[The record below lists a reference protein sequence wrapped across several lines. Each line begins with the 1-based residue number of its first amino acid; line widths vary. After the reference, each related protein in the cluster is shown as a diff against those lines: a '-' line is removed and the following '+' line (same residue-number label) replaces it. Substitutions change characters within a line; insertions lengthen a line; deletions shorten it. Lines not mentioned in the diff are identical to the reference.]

1 MNDKN
6 LIIRKETDHSLN
18 EWREKEKT
26 ALELLQVVGELR
38 FDRAIELV
46 LFRKDI
52 YDSRPS
58 EVLNQHLVAAN
69 YIEQP
74 IPIELSLGIAITIA
88 AIKDL
93 APSKIDIGKL
103 AIELME
109 ASADVGGEVE
119 IVGFVR
125 NKLSAFIG
133 AENNTKAAKDVV
145 LYGFGRIGRLA
156 ARRLISMTGKGEQ
169 LRLKA
174 IVLRPKLKSQFEE
187 TVKRAALL
195 QHDTVHGE
203 FRGTIDIPE
212 DGSEIIVNGNRIQMI
227 YAKSPAEIDYTV
239 YGIKDAIVIDNTGV
253 WRDKAGLSEH
263 LRPGTSHVLLTAP
276 GNDIENIV
284 YGVNQNVLDNSDDKV
299 MSAASCTTNAIV
311 PLIKLMKDNF
321 GIAKGHIE
329 TIHAYTNDQNLID
342 NFHKKP
348 RRGRGAAT
356 NMVLTTTGAAKAVS
370 KVIPELSGKLTGN
383 AIRVPTPNV
392 SIAIMNLTVDKPTS
406 VDEVNELVKAASLK
420 GDLVEQLSYSTSTEF
435 VSSNAV
441 GSTATSVFDAPST
454 IVSKDGLSVTLYA
467 WYDNE
472 FGYTCQ
478 VLRLAKYVAKVRRYA
493 YY

>member
-6 LIIRKETDHSLN
+6 LTLRNEADSSLK

-46 LFRKDI
+46 LFRNDI
-52 YDSRPS
+52 YDARPS
-58 EVLNQHLVAAN
+58 EVLNQHLIANN
-69 YIEQP
+69 YINQS
-74 IPIELSLGIAITIA
+74 IPIELSLGIASIISS
-88 AIKDL
+88 IKDL

-103 AIELME
+103 AIEIME
-109 ASADVGGEVE
+109 LSEDEGEIEVE
-119 IVGFVR
+119 NFIR
-125 NKLSAFIG
+125 KKLSYFIG
-133 AENNTKAAKDVV
+133 AEKNINEPKDVV

-174 IVLRPKLKSQFEE
+174 IVLRPKLKDQYEE
-187 TVKRAALL
+187 TQKRAALL

-203 FRGTIDIPE
+203 FRGTIDIAK

-227 YAKSPAEIDYTV
+227 YAKSPQEIDYSIH
-239 YGIKDAIVIDNTGV
+239 GIENAIVIDNTGV
-253 WRDKAGLSEH
+253 WRDRAGLSQH
-263 LRPGTSHVLLTAP
+263 LRPGASHVMLTAP
-276 GNDIENIV
+276 GKDVDNIV
-284 YGVNQNVLDNSDDKV
+284 YGVNQNVLDNSNDNI

-311 PLIKLMKDNF
+311 PLIKLIKDNF

-342 NFHKKP
+342 NFHKKQ

-392 SIAIMNLTVDKPTS
+392 SIAIMNLTVEKPTS
-406 VDEVNELVKAASLK
+406 VEEINDLVKNASLR
-420 GDLVEQLSYSTSTEF
+420 GALVEQLSYSTSTEF

-454 IVSKDGLSVTLYA
+454 IVSDDGLSITLYA

-478 VLRLAKYVAKVRRYA
+478 VIRLAKYVAKVRRYA

>member
-1 MNDKN
+1 MNDKT
-6 LIIRKETDHSLN
+6 LIIRNETDAALN
-18 EWREKEKT
+18 EWRNKEKT

-58 EVLNQHLVAAN
+58 ELLNNHLVANN
-69 YIEQP
+69 YIDQP
-74 IPIELSLGIAITIA
+74 IPIDLSLGIAKIIA
-88 AIKDL
+88 SISNL

-103 AIELME
+103 AIELIQQN
-109 ASADVGGEVE
+109 SGEDTNLNDF
-119 IVGFVR
+119 IHD
-125 NKLSAFIG
+125 KLKGFIG
-133 AENNTKAAKDVV
+133 VEKNINDPKDVI

-156 ARRLISMTGKGEQ
+156 ARRLISLTGKGEQ

-174 IVLRPKLKSQFEE
+174 IVVRPKLKNKREE
-187 TVKRAALL
+187 TIKRVALL

-203 FRGTIDIPE
+203 FRGTIDVSD

-227 YAKSPAEIDYTV
+227 YARSPEEIDYSTF
-239 YGIKDAIVIDNTGV
+239 GIENAIVIDNTGV
-253 WRDKAGLSEH
+253 WRDREGLSGH
-263 LRPGTSHVLLTAP
+263 LRPGASHVLLTAP
-276 GNDIENIV
+276 GKDVENIV
-284 YGVNQNVLDNSDDKV
+284 YGVNQNVVDNSNDNV

-311 PLIKLMKDNF
+311 PLIQLMKDNF
-321 GIAKGHIE
+321 GIDKGHIE

-342 NFHKKP
+342 NFHKKQ

-392 SIAIMNLTVDKPTS
+392 SIAIMNLTVGKPTS
-406 VDEVNELVKAASLK
+406 VEEINNLVRKASLE
-420 GDLVEQLSYSTSTEF
+420 GNLVEQLSYSTSTEF

-454 IVSKDGLSVTLYA
+454 IVSDDGLSVTLYA

-478 VLRLAKYVAKVRRYA
+478 VIRLAKYIAKVRRFS